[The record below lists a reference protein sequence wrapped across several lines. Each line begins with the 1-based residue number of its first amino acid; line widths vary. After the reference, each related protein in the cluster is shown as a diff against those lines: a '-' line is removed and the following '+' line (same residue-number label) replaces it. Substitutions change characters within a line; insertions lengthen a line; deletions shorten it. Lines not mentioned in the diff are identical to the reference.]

1 MKDKLTDNQQFTSH
15 FDRNVQSLIDRE
27 NLFTKKDK
35 LLLAISGGVDS
46 TSLLHFLNINGYQF
60 AIAHCNFDLRGASAD
75 EDTRFCKMLA
85 LLKNKTFHYQKFET
99 QKYADENGISIQM
112 AARDLR
118 YTYFNK
124 LAEDDGYTKIVVGTN
139 LNDQVETVI
148 LNLTKETGLAGL
160 TGIRLKNKLVVRPFA
175 ESLRADIE
183 KYASINELEFRTDES
198 NADNKYQRNLIR
210 NKVLPLLKEI
220 NPSVEQSVLNSIYN
234 LKESSKIIDEYL
246 QGFIKQ
252 HVVFDGDNV
261 EIEAEALLN
270 SKSIKTVL
278 FGVLE
283 NHHFSPRQI
292 DELVHLVAK
301 SQTGK
306 QMSNEKYTAFKDR
319 NKLVVKPIDEDHN
332 DELVIDQ
339 IPFGNAQLSIKPV
352 VNPKF
357 SSSQNIEV
365 VDGLALKLPLT
376 LRTWQP
382 GDKMK
387 PLGMTNSKLISDV
400 LTDEKYPS
408 SKKNNAQV
416 LVNADGKIIWLVG
429 VRVSESFKYIDG
441 NGVEI
446 AVI

>member
-1 MKDKLTDNQQFTSH
+1 M
-15 FDRNVQSLIDRE
+15 
-27 NLFTKKDK
+27 
-35 LLLAISGGVDS
+35 
-46 TSLLHFLNINGYQF
+46 
-60 AIAHCNFDLRGASAD
+60 
-75 EDTRFCKMLA
+75 
-85 LLKNKTFHYQKFET
+85 
-99 QKYADENGISIQM
+99 
-112 AARDLR
+112 
-118 YTYFNK
+118 
-124 LAEDDGYTKIVVGTN
+124 
-139 LNDQVETVI
+139 
-148 LNLTKETGLAGL
+148 
-160 TGIRLKNKLVVRPFA
+160 
-175 ESLRADIE
+175 
-183 KYASINELEFRTDES
+183 
-198 NADNKYQRNLIR
+198 
-210 NKVLPLLKEI
+210 
-220 NPSVEQSVLNSIYN
+220 
-234 LKESSKIIDEYL
+234 
-246 QGFIKQ
+246 
-252 HVVFDGDNV
+252 
-261 EIEAEALLN
+261 
-270 SKSIKTVL
+270 L

-306 QMSNEKYTAFKDR
+306 QISNEKYTAFKDR
-319 NKLVVKPIDEDHN
+319 NKLVVKPINEDHN
-332 DELVIDQ
+332 EELVIDQ
-339 IPFGNAQLSIKPV
+339 IPFGDVQLSIKPV

-357 SSSQNIEV
+357 SSNQNIEV

-429 VRVSESFKYIDG
+429 VRVSEAFKYADG